1 MDGFLSQNHLTIHFE
16 YKTVNVANSI
26 SIFRLLLIPVF
37 IGLVLAYEPGREWVR
52 WLAFATFVTA
62 ALSDAVDGYVARHF
76 DQRTKF
82 GTVLDPLADKLL
94 INLALV
100 FLAVTPHFR
109 TQVPMWLPVV
119 ILGRDIII
127 GGGAF
132 LLNKFMGPIQPQPRV
147 LGKISTIGHSV
158 GVAWVLTNWP
168 YGREV
173 LLAMVFVSLTSL
185 VDYLLH
191 GYQQVLPDKSVPDGD
206 SN

>member
-1 MDGFLSQNHLTIHFE
+1 M
-16 YKTVNVANSI
+16 NVANSI
-26 SIFRLLLIPVF
+26 SIFRVLLIPIF
-37 IGLVLAYEPGREWVR
+37 IGLVVAYEPGTEWVR

-76 DQRTKF
+76 NQRTNF

-100 FLAVTPHFR
+100 FLAVTPSFR

-119 ILGRDIII
+119 ILGRDIVIA
-127 GGGAF
+127 GGAF
-132 LLNKFMGPIQPQPRV
+132 LLNKFMGPIQPIPRV
-147 LGKISTIGHSV
+147 LGKVATIAHSIGV
-158 GVAWVLTNWP
+158 GWVLVNWP

-173 LLAMVFVSLTSL
+173 LLAMVFVSMASL

-191 GYQQVLPDKSVPDGD
+191 GYQQVLPDKGATGGN